1 MSLNRFAEILEER
14 ETRLETS
21 RIRASTLNTA
31 ETSKEREMRLK
42 KIRIRVS
49 TSRAVHTLE
58 DREIVKLN
66 ARGRLY
72 QELESISRKRHF
84 ITKKISI
91 TESITM
97 LSLVKCL
104 PCAYIVMLRNFRN
117 KHLAYVVQCQS
128 QFVTS
133 IQV

>member
-72 QELESISRKRHF
+72 QELESIFRKRHL
-84 ITKKISI
+84 IVIKTSI
-91 TESITM
+91 TECIAM
-97 LSLVKCL
+97 
-104 PCAYIVMLRNFRN
+104 
-117 KHLAYVVQCQS
+117 
-128 QFVTS
+128 
-133 IQV
+133 